1 MRHSNTGE
9 EESVLGP
16 LGIELSTDFCV
27 TEDDLIRNGQGVF
40 GFLVSLAPVTRRVM
54 EALPDLAIVI
64 KYGVGIDNIDVE
76 AASELGKI
84 VAHVPDYATE
94 EVALHALA
102 LATGGMRMINAVS
115 NAVRDGNWID
125 DPSPYRVPRG
135 SELDLGL
142 IGFGRIARRF
152 AMYMKPV
159 VKRVFVYDPFLEGYE
174 LEGSDVTR
182 VTDPAELFARC
193 GVVSIHA
200 PLTPQTRNMV
210 NHETLSHANDCILV
224 NTARAGLIDRH
235 AILPALEAGHLR
247 HFATDVFWDE
257 PADFSD
263 PLTAAIIHHP
273 GAVVTPHIAWYSK
286 ASEQQLRRD
295 AAMEM
300 ARAIRGEQLLNVVTR
315 RSGKGV
321 L

>member
-1 MRHSNTGE
+1 MRHADSVE
-9 EESVLGP
+9 EASVLGP
-16 LGIELSTDFCV
+16 LGIELSTDFSV
-27 TEDDLIRNGQGVF
+27 TEDDLIRNGQGTF
-40 GFLVSLAPVTRRVM
+40 GFLVSHAPVTRRVM

-76 AASELGKI
+76 AARELGKT

-102 LATGGMRMINAVS
+102 LATGGMRIINAVS
-115 NAVRDGNWID
+115 NAVRDGNWIE

-159 VKRVFVYDPFLEGYE
+159 VRRIFVCDPFLEGPALQGY
-174 LEGSDVTR
+174 DVAR
-182 VTDPAELFARC
+182 VVGPADLFARC

-210 NHETLSHANDCILV
+210 NQETLSHANDCILV

-235 AILPALEAGHLR
+235 AILPALESGRLR

-263 PLTAAIIHHP
+263 PLTAAIIDHP
-273 GAVVTPHIAWYSK
+273 GVVVTPHIAWYSQ

-300 ARAIRGEQLLNVVTR
+300 ARAIRGERLLNSVTGAIKR
-315 RSGKGV
+315 GA